1 MGLTRRSFIAGV
13 ACTAS
18 VVCVTGCG
26 RLDEDQAESWTA
38 TQDDSL
44 TVLTAQ
50 VSGGAVVAMPGE
62 AWAPRDG
69 FIQLQLAGGSIPGAQ
84 IESVARD
91 GSTLTVRLKSQDGP
105 QTMDLV
111 LTEFRLEG
119 GDVSAVETVKVDHG
133 NGDVRELERARQ

>member
-1 MGLTRRSFIAGV
+1 MGLTRRSFIAGI
-13 ACTAS
+13 ACAAS
-18 VVCVTGCG
+18 AVCAAGCERSG
-26 RLDEDQAESWTA
+26 KAQAENWTA

-44 TVLTAQ
+44 TVLTVQ

-91 GSTLTVRLKSQDGP
+91 GSTLAVRLKSQDGP
-105 QTMDLV
+105 QTMDLA

-119 GDVSAVETVKVDHG
+119 GNVSAVETVKVDHG
-133 NGDVRELERARQ
+133 NGDVRELERAHQ

>member
-1 MGLTRRSFIAGV
+1 MAGV
-13 ACTAS
+13 AWAAS
-18 VVCVTGCG
+18 AVCAGGCG
-26 RLDEDQAESWTA
+26 RSGEVPAESWTA

-44 TVLTAQ
+44 AVLTAQ

-69 FIQLQLAGGSIPGAQ
+69 FIQLQLAGGSVPGAQ

-133 NGDVRELERARQ
+133 NGDVRELERAHQ